1 MIASLVQKLSLPAST
16 LWLYC
21 VINETKSI
29 FIDALIPLLF
39 LLFFCFL
46 KSLINILAVLRQVLL
61 VVLVFIWQ
69 DCILIIVIVEL
80 LLEVEVFLSQTLL
93 LFLLGWLSVF
103 LRGNLSDCLWLS
115 YSAHLSY

>member
-1 MIASLVQKLSLPAST
+1 MIASLIQKLSLSISI

-21 VINETKSI
+21 VVNETQI
-29 FIDALIPLLF
+29 GFIDALLPLLF

-46 KSLINILAVLRQVLL
+46 KSLINILAILRQVLL
-61 VVLVFIWQ
+61 VVLVLVWQ
-69 DCILIIVIVEL
+69 DCVLIIVIVEL

-115 YSAHLSY
+115 YSPHLSY